1 MQCLLDLQRR
11 IRAQAEQR
19 GELMPIELNGRL
31 GGGDIDTRRSDLLVR
46 LPDGNPRLEPAARPQ
61 AVQLDQSPAI
71 GKRAPRDGEG
81 GEIRLRL
88 KVGLRD
94 GGREHKARLRSVGR
108 DCAGFTERGL
118 ELGPMLAPEIEL
130 VVEVERNATLIHPAA
145 AERRRVDVVLAQALA
160 GRARIEVEPRIQG
173 SACGVGQRACGA
185 HARFGGAQ
193 TRVALERLLHK
204 RVQLRLS
211 EHRPPVLAR
220 PGAAARVLIEGE
232 RLRYERVRLALDAR
246 VARASG
252 KQEAD
257 RQQERTELRPRHGRN
272 LEARG
277 FDRVALLVSA
287 VTVRKSGGRP
297 PAPDYRRW
305 NKAKSNQSRMSSAGF
320 PSWYRCP
327 GCCSRS
333 ACT

>member
-1 MQCLLDLQRR
+1 
-11 IRAQAEQR
+11 
-19 GELMPIELNGRL
+19 MPIELNGRL
-31 GGGDIDTRRSDLLVR
+31 GGGNFDTRRSDLLVR
-46 LPDGNPRLEPAARPQ
+46 LPDRNPCLEPAARPQ
-61 AVQLDQSPAI
+61 AVQVDQSPAI
-71 GKRAPRDGEG
+71 GKRAPRDGQG

-88 KVGLRD
+88 EVGLRD
-94 GGREHKARLRSVGR
+94 GGREHEPRLRSVGR
-108 DCAGFTERGL
+108 HCAGFAEGGL
-118 ELGPMLAPEIEL
+118 ELGPMLAPEIEF
-130 VVEVERNATLIHPAA
+130 VIEVEGDATLVHPAA
-145 AERRRVDVVLAQALA
+145 AERRRIDVVRADALA
-160 GRARIEVEPRIQG
+160 GRAGIEIERGVQG
-173 SACGVGQRACGA
+173 SACGVGERARGPYA
-185 HARFGGAQ
+185 GLRGAQ
-193 TRVALERLLHK
+193 ARVALERLLHE
-204 RVQLRLS
+204 RVELRIA

-220 PGAAARVLIEGE
+220 PVAAARVLIEGK
-232 RLRYERVRLALDAR
+232 RLRRERVRLALDAR
-246 VARASG
+246 IARASG

-297 PAPDYRRW
+297 PGPDYRRW
-305 NKAKSNQSRMSSAGF
+305 NQAKSNQSRMSSAGF